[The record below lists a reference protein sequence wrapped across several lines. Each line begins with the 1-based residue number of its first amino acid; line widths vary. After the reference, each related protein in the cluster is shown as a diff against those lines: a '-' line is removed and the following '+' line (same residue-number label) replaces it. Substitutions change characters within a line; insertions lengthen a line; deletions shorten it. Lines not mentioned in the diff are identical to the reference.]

1 MKDVLVLDRKE
12 QLELI
17 GDPFVHDIL
26 DIMNYD
32 IVTRDWII
40 NELEEKPK
48 MINEYV
54 DRLLENDILTVIET
68 DDTGREKIRVTA
80 KSVEGKEIVYDYLE
94 DNDLYWLHGYIN
106 HLENRIV
113 DLYKYLGELENPEEK
128 LEELNY
134 SPIPYASSNKVYLK
148 KEEAEEFVKMISDYL
163 SQDRE
168 ELRKKSEEEGVYNLY
183 EFYGYMF
190 PELKKLKEKVENKN

>member
-54 DRLLENDILTVIET
+54 DRLLENEILTVIET
-68 DDTGREKIRVTA
+68 DDSGQEKIRVTA
-80 KSVEGKEIVYDYLE
+80 KSVEGKEIVFDYLDE
-94 DNDLYWLHGYIN
+94 NDLHWLHGYIN

-113 DLYKYLGELENPEEK
+113 DLYKYLGKLENPEEK

-134 SPIPYASSNKVYLK
+134 SPLPYASSNKVYLK

-168 ELRKKSEEEGVYNLY
+168 ELRKKSEEEGIYNLY

-190 PELKKLKEKVENKN
+190 PELKKLKEKVENEN

>member
-32 IVTRDWII
+32 KVTRDWII

-48 MINEYV
+48 MINEYI
-54 DRLLENDILTVIET
+54 DRLLENDILTLIEK
-68 DDTGREKIRVTA
+68 DDSGQEKIRVTA
-80 KSVEGKEIVYDYLE
+80 KSIEGKKIVFDYLGE
-94 DNDLYWLHGYIN
+94 NDLHWLHGYIN

-113 DLYKYLGELENPEEK
+113 DLYKYLGKLEDPEEK
-128 LEELNY
+128 LEKLNY
-134 SPIPYASSNKVYLK
+134 SPIPYASSNKVYMK
-148 KEEAEEFVKMISDYL
+148 KEEAEEFIKMISDYL

-168 ELRKKSEEEGVYNLY
+168 ELRKKSEKEGTYNLY
-183 EFYGYMF
+183 EYYGYMF
-190 PELKKLKEKVENKN
+190 PELKKLKEKVEKSN

>member
-48 MINEYV
+48 MINDYV
-54 DRLLENDILTVIET
+54 DRLLENDLLTVIET
-68 DDTGREKIRVTA
+68 DDDGQEKIRVTA
-80 KSVEGKEIVYDYLE
+80 KSVEGKEIVFDYLDE
-94 DNDLYWLHGYIN
+94 NDLHWLHGYIN

-113 DLYKYLGELENPEEK
+113 DLYKYLGKLENPEQK

-134 SPIPYASSNKVYLK
+134 SPLPYASSNKVYLK
-148 KEEAEEFVKMISDYL
+148 KEEAEEFVKMIGDYL

-168 ELRKKSEEEGVYNLY
+168 ELRKKSEEEGIYNLY

-190 PELKKLKEKVENKN
+190 PELKKLKEKVEKEN

>member
-68 DDTGREKIRVTA
+68 DDSGQEKIRVTA
-80 KSVEGKEIVYDYLE
+80 KSVEGKEIVFDYLE
-94 DNDLYWLHGYIN
+94 DNDLYWLRGYIN

-163 SQDRE
+163 
-168 ELRKKSEEEGVYNLY
+168 
-183 EFYGYMF
+183 
-190 PELKKLKEKVENKN
+190 